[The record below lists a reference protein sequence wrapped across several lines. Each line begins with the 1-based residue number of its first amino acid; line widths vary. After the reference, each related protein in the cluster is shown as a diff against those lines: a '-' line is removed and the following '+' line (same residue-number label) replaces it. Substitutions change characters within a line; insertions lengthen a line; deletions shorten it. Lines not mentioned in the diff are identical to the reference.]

1 MKCTERSFAVLC
13 IVLAVPLSLSAGN
26 SMRPFF
32 CPDLSIP
39 ADRVADLTE

>member
-26 SMRPFF
+26 SMRAMPMT
-32 CPDLSIP
+32 PLL
-39 ADRVADLTE
+39 R